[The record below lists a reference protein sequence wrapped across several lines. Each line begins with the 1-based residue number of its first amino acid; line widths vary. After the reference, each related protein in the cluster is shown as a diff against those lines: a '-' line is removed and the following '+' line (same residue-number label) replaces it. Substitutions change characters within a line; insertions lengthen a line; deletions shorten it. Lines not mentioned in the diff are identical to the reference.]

1 MIDQTKQGLKIVRH
15 FNAPK
20 EVIFEAFANAEAMGE
35 WWGPAGSSLTVKTF
49 DFTPG
54 GKFLYKM
61 EGGGQTMW
69 GLFKYVNINKYDLI
83 EFISS
88 FSDEEG
94 NVCTSPFPMDFPL
107 EIFNQMILTE
117 TNGKTTLTL
126 QGHPVNATIAQ
137 EETYNSIKTKM
148 EEGFGGTFDK
158 LEKYIQSRF
167 ELKNQLRTDNKARVS
182 TWLNFPD
189 KTEEAFNFYR
199 SVFQT
204 EFGGKGIQRLGDFP
218 ATEGHPPLS
227 EDDKK
232 LVLFIEL
239 PITGG
244 HILMGTD
251 APESM
256 GFKVIPGNNMHIYV
270 EPETKAETKR
280 LYDGLS
286 VDGVV
291 EMSLQDAFWGAY
303 YGNFTDKYGI
313 NWMLSFKETETT

>member
-20 EVIFEAFANAEAMGE
+20 EVVFEAFANADAMSE
-35 WWGPAGSSLTVKTF
+35 WWGPAGSSLTVKAF

-54 GKFLYKM
+54 GKFHYKM
-61 EGGGQTMW
+61 DSNGQVMW
-69 GLFKYVNINKYDLI
+69 GLFKYGKINRYDLI

-88 FSDEEG
+88 FSDEKG

-107 EIFNQMILTE
+107 EIFNQMTLTE
-117 TNGKTTLTL
+117 ANGRTTLTL
-126 QGHPVNATIAQ
+126 QGHPINATAAQ
-137 EETYNSIKTKM
+137 ETTYNSIKENM
-148 EEGFGGTFDK
+148 QEGFAGTFDK
-158 LEKYIQSRF
+158 LEKYIQLRF
-167 ELKNQLRTDNKARVS
+167 ELKNELRTDNKVRVS
-182 TWLNFPD
+182 TYLNFNG

-204 EFGGKGIQRLGDFP
+204 EFSGRGIQRIGDFP
-218 ATEGHPPLS
+218 ATEEHPPMS

-232 LVLFIEL
+232 LILFIEL

-244 HILMGTD
+244 HLLMGTD

-256 GFKVIPGNNMHIYV
+256 GFKVIPGNNMHIHI
-270 EPETKAETKR
+270 EPGSRAETKR
-280 LYDGLS
+280 LFDELS

-291 EMSLQDAFWGAY
+291 EMPIQDAFWGAY
-303 YGNFTDKYGI
+303 YGNFADKYGI
-313 NWMLSFKETETT
+313 NWMLSFKETEN